1 MLHGIDF
8 KRFKYHR
15 GLMSL
20 IMTEE
25 DTVICEMCGKD
36 IPEDNAL
43 WLHGNPY
50 CDSCYREAEALY
62 GDY

>member
-1 MLHGIDF
+1 
-8 KRFKYHR
+8 
-15 GLMSL
+15 MSL